1 MRSDLFI
8 DQFNDNAFLQ
18 SVIESI
24 EEGVIIENACGIIIG
39 FNDRALQIL
48 GMTADEVTGKTFYDK
63 EWNCI
68 FIDGTDAHGD
78 LHPISI
84 TLRTEEAQHNK
95 ILGLRIKSQ
104 PLKWI
109 NINTRL
115 IASNSGNYGLATFSD
130 ITELVESTNL
140 LNQQKEKLRVSEEKF
155 TNIFNY
161 SRIANAITSADGTIL
176 DVNETT
182 CTMLG
187 YSQLEI
193 IGKHYSFFTYPED
206 LESSRSNLL
215 KLINKEIEFY
225 DGERRYFRKDGSICW
240 ALNTVSPVYN
250 ETGELQFFIAQIQE
264 ITQLKHL
271 NKNLEEQNIK
281 LTSVQQ
287 ILEKKVAQLKDFAGI
302 ITHDVR
308 GPAHNIKKMLEM
320 YETAPDDEIRKAAMD
335 YLKKVSNDLASNLN
349 ELIQILQI
357 QLESDL
363 PNSDCLFTE
372 TIESVSLQLQDSIQ
386 KKQAIIETSLE
397 VTNIMYPKVY
407 LQSIIYNLMSNSL
420 KYSKPAEAPIIQIRT
435 YKEHGSVYMR
445 FTDQGLGIDMQKY
458 GHLLFKFQKS
468 FHSGQDSKG
477 IGLYLIKNQIEYQ
490 GGAISAASEPGKGT
504 IFTVR
509 F

>member
-1 MRSDLFI
+1 MSEDSFV
-8 DQFNDNAFLQ
+8 DHFKDADFLQ
-18 SVIESI
+18 SVIDSI
-24 EEGVIIENACGIIIG
+24 DEGVIIENTNGTIIG

-48 GMTADEVTGKTFYDK
+48 GMTANEVTGKTSYDTD
-63 EWNCI
+63 WNSI
-68 FIDGTDAHGD
+68 FLDGTIAHGD

-84 TLRTEEAQHNK
+84 TLNTGEPQHNK
-95 ILGLRIKSQ
+95 ILGVRIKSQ

-115 IASNSGNYGLATFSD
+115 IASNSGLYGLATFSD
-130 ITELVESTNL
+130 ITELVESTHL
-140 LNQQKEKLRVSEEKF
+140 LNQQKEKLRLSEEKF
-155 TNIFNY
+155 THIFQH
-161 SRIANAITSADGTIL
+161 SSIANAITSTEGIIL
-176 DVNETT
+176 DVNETA
-182 CTMLG
+182 CIMLG
-187 YSQLEI
+187 YTQEEL
-193 IGKHYSFFTYPED
+193 IGKHYSLIIHPGDIANTLTD
-206 LESSRSNLL
+206 ISR
-215 KLINKEIEFY
+215 LINKEVDFY
-225 DGERRYFRKDGSICW
+225 EGERRYFRKDGSVCW
-240 ALNTVSPVYN
+240 ALNTVSPVYKEN
-250 ETGELQFFIAQIQE
+250 GELHYFVSQVQE
-264 ITQLKHL
+264 ITQLKEL
-271 NKNLEEQNIK
+271 NKHLEKQNIK

-287 ILEKKVAQLKDFAGI
+287 MLEKKVAQLKDFAGI

-357 QLESDL
+357 QLENDL

-386 KKQAIIETSLE
+386 KKQASIETSLE

-407 LQSIIYNLMSNSL
+407 LQSIVYNLMSNSL
-420 KYSKPAEAPIIQIRT
+420 KYSKPTEAPIIHIQT
-435 YKEHGSVYMR
+435 YKEHGSVFMR
-445 FTDQGLGIDMQKY
+445 FTDQGLGIDMHKY

-468 FHSGQDSKG
+468 FHSGYDSKG